1 MLSINGNANKF
12 KKKLNND
19 TNLSVVWE
27 FLYIK

>member
-1 MLSINGNANKF
+1 MLSINGNTNKF

>member
-1 MLSINGNANKF
+1 MLSVNGNVNKF